1 MANGQDFLSRGSL
14 KIQVINIRNNF
25 PIQNAKVSI
34 SSKGEPERVLEQL
47 TTDSSGQT
55 ENISLP
61 APPEEYSLEPSIYQP
76 YSEYNVLVE
85 AEGFQPL
92 NISGTEVLAG
102 AQYTARRPHSY
113 PRSHFIWK
121 LSAKNCRSRSKTG
134 R

>member
-14 KIQVINIRNNF
+14 KIQVINIRNNY

-55 ENISLP
+55 ENICLMIRNGINRR
-61 APPEEYSLEPSIYQP
+61 YTYGSIYRK
-76 YSEYNVLVE
+76 SV
-85 AEGFQPL
+85 G
-92 NISGTEVLAG
+92 
-102 AQYTARRPHSY
+102 
-113 PRSHFIWK
+113 
-121 LSAKNCRSRSKTG
+121 TG

>member
-25 PIQNAKVSI
+25 PIQNAKSI

-61 APPEEYSLEPSIYQP
+61 APPEEYSLEPSIYQT

-92 NISGTEVLAG
+92 NIS
-102 AQYTARRPHSY
+102 RH
-113 PRSHFIWK
+113 
-121 LSAKNCRSRSKTG
+121 
-134 R
+134 